1 MNQFTCSIIHLVQ
14 LQLNFAERG
23 RNWKMEHTSI
33 FFFSSMKVFI
43 NNTMLPPLLIVKQIS
58 HTHLNHLN
66 RIPATSLLLLLCT
79 IVSLSRESGQ
89 TQASVK
95 LKIEAKETVNFMLSA
110 KNIIAIHCIVNFN
123 HFQSPPA
130 TNNFYWAWKSLKK
143 VLMQKIQ
150 KFCADGYKPKIGFI
164 AILSSYFQH
173 FDQSLTSER
182 PPRK

>member
-1 MNQFTCSIIHLVQ
+1 MFNHPSGSAAIEFCRKRQELENGTHKHL
-14 LQLNFAERG
+14 
-23 RNWKMEHTSI
+23 
-33 FFFSSMKVFI
+33 FFSSMKVFI

-110 KNIIAIHCIVNFN
+110 KNIIAMHCIVNFN

-130 TNNFYWAWKSLKK
+130 TNNFYRAWKSPKK
-143 VLMQKIQ
+143 VQMQKSQ
-150 KFCADGYKPKIGFI
+150 KFCADFKYANLK
-164 AILSSYFQH
+164 LSYCKFLRKSH
-173 FDQSLTSER
+173 F
-182 PPRK
+182 PPFSS